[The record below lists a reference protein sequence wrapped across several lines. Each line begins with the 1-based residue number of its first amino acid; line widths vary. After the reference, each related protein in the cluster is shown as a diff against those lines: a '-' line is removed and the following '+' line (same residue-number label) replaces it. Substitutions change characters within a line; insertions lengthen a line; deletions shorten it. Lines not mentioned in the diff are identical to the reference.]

1 MTKPAVISTVRWEQ
15 PSSLIPQAAHLIP
28 LTSLLALPT
37 LAAPNI
43 PPSLQLGDGAREMA
57 VTQWLEVFEGID
69 LVVPGFASASK
80 DSGSFLSRYA
90 VSHRPASARSLATHL
105 LLLRIVIQG
114 LGGVLYVSVRKQG
127 ALRLLLLIGVASVA
141 AVSGIVVL
149 CSRGRAEAPNGS
161 GCAQDGADAP
171 NGSGGSPSC
180 FHTVAPN
187 GSGGSPEGAPITA
200 SPSSGSMLRLLRTRW
215 PNRGGGGSGGGSDG
229 DCDGDIDGR
238 GANGGSA
245 AVDKGGAELVLPIG
259 QFSRWEVSLT
269 FFIVASRFIPQQ
281 ASDTVLAYF
290 SSSSAVVDTLADAV
304 DGGQPD
310 TAQAIEGLLAPIGS
324 LIWLI
329 TLVYLGHQIYQ
340 LPRECPSLPQTAD
353 LHAPPPLPPVILDG
367 LELTDTDTAAFS
379 MPALLSDAVP
389 SRLAR
394 PSAALRGD
402 GSSSSQTLSVAAA
415 HAPVAHA
422 SVDEAAR
429 SKLGR
434 PARSKLGRPI
444 EAARSKLGRP
454 SPVDEAAR
462 SKLGRPSPF
471 STWMCFLWTINGV
484 LASSGLLLA
493 VPAWLGAD
501 AVATSAR
508 AAMTVVAIVA
518 FVPYLPLT
526 RGLDIHVDAFL
537 IGYGHE
543 RAPSIVYYSN
553 IANVLVAWPML
564 AIKWIVVAEVRPAH
578 DDASGCGAASAST
591 VARDNT
597 ELGLTVVVTSA
608 LLMLA
613 CLYYS
618 LLDRLLPAHASLR
631 AALRPPDNGA
641 RLQAH
646 QRAAAPAARG
656 RAAAHVQS
664 VPVYIVCRAQ
674 DQEVLVS
681 YRFQ

>member
-1 MTKPAVISTVRWEQ
+1 M
-15 PSSLIPQAAHLIP
+15 
-28 LTSLLALPT
+28 
-37 LAAPNI
+37 APHT
-43 PPSLQLGDGAREMA
+43 PPSRQLGDGAREMA

-80 DSGSFLSRYA
+80 GSSSLLSRCA
-90 VSHRPASARSLATHL
+90 VSRRPASARSLATHL

-127 ALRLLLLIGVASVA
+127 TLRLLLLIGVASVA

-149 CSRGRAEAPNGS
+149 CSSGRAE
-161 GCAQDGADAP
+161 
-171 NGSGGSPSC
+171 
-180 FHTVAPN
+180 APN

-200 SPSSGSMLRLLRTRW
+200 SPSSGSMLLLLRTRW
-215 PNRGGGGSGGGSDG
+215 PSRGGGGSGGGSDG
-229 DCDGDIDGR
+229 DCDGDGDGR
-238 GANGGSA
+238 GAIGGSV
-245 AVDKGGAELVLPIG
+245 AVDKGGSKLVLPIR
-259 QFSRWEVSLT
+259 QLSRWEVSLT

-290 SSSSAVVDTLADAV
+290 SSSSAVVDTLAAAV

-340 LPRECPSLPQTAD
+340 LPRECPSRPHTAD
-353 LHAPPPLPPVILDG
+353 LHAPPPPPPVTLDG
-367 LELTDTDTAAFS
+367 LELTDTAAAG
-379 MPALLSDAVP
+379 MPAPDAVP
-389 SRLAR
+389 SKLGR
-394 PSAALRGD
+394 PSDATA
-402 GSSSSQTLSVAAA
+402 LSVAAA
-415 HAPVAHA
+415 HAAVAHA
-422 SVDEAAR
+422 AVDEAAR

-434 PARSKLGRPI
+434 SSSLDT
-444 EAARSKLGRP
+444 
-454 SPVDEAAR
+454 SP
-462 SKLGRPSPF
+462 L

-484 LASSGLLLA
+484 LASSGLLLS

-501 AVATSAR
+501 AVDTSAR

-518 FVPYLPLT
+518 FFPYLPLT

-564 AIKWIVVAEVRPAH
+564 AIKWVVLAEVRPAN
-578 DDASGCGAASAST
+578 DDALGCGAASAST

-608 LLMLA
+608 LLLLA

-631 AALRPPDNGA
+631 AALRPPDDGA
-641 RLQAH
+641 HLQVQ
-646 QRAAAPAARG
+646 QRVAAAPATRG
-656 RAAAHVQS
+656 RAAARVQS

-674 DQEVLVS
+674 DREVLVS

>member
-1 MTKPAVISTVRWEQ
+1 
-15 PSSLIPQAAHLIP
+15 
-28 LTSLLALPT
+28 
-37 LAAPNI
+37 
-43 PPSLQLGDGAREMA
+43 MA

-69 LVVPGFASASK
+69 LVVPGFAWASR
-80 DSGSFLSRYA
+80 GSSSLLSRYA

-127 ALRLLLLIGVASVA
+127 ILRLLLLIGVASVA

-149 CSRGRAEAPNGS
+149 CSSGRAE
-161 GCAQDGADAP
+161 
-171 NGSGGSPSC
+171 
-180 FHTVAPN
+180 APN
-187 GSGGSPEGAPITA
+187 GSGGSPEGAPIAA
-200 SPSSGSMLRLLRTRW
+200 SPSSGSIAPIAASPSNGSMLLLLRTRW
-215 PNRGGGGSGGGSDG
+215 PSRGGGGSGSPTRRWPSCGGGGSGGGSDG
-229 DCDGDIDGR
+229 DCDGDSDGR
-238 GANGGSA
+238 GAIGGSV
-245 AVDKGGAELVLPIG
+245 AVDKGGSKLVLPIR
-259 QFSRWEVSLT
+259 QLSRWEVSLA

-290 SSSSAVVDTLADAV
+290 SSSSAVVDTLAAAV

-340 LPRECPSLPQTAD
+340 LPRECPSRPHTAD
-353 LHAPPPLPPVILDG
+353 LHAPPPPPPVTLDG
-367 LELTDTDTAAFS
+367 LELTDTAMACRRL
-379 MPALLSDAVP
+379 PAPDAVP
-389 SRLAR
+389 SKLGR
-394 PSAALRGD
+394 PSDATSRGD
-402 GSSSSQTLSVAAA
+402 GSSSSQALSVAAA
-415 HAPVAHA
+415 HAAVAHA
-422 SVDEAAR
+422 A
-429 SKLGR
+429 
-434 PARSKLGRPI
+434 
-444 EAARSKLGRP
+444 
-454 SPVDEAAR
+454 VDEAAR
-462 SKLGRPSPF
+462 SKLGRPSSFDTSPL

-501 AVATSAR
+501 AVDTSAR

-518 FVPYLPLT
+518 FFPYLPLT

-564 AIKWIVVAEVRPAH
+564 AIKWVVLAEVRPAH
-578 DDASGCGAASAST
+578 DDAFGCGAASAST

-608 LLMLA
+608 LLLLA

-631 AALRPPDNGA
+631 AALRPPDDGA
-641 RLQAH
+641 RLQMQ
-646 QRAAAPAARG
+646 QRVAAAPAARG
-656 RAAAHVQS
+656 RAAARVQS

>member
-1 MTKPAVISTVRWEQ
+1 
-15 PSSLIPQAAHLIP
+15 
-28 LTSLLALPT
+28 
-37 LAAPNI
+37 
-43 PPSLQLGDGAREMA
+43 MA

-80 DSGSFLSRYA
+80 GSSSLLSRCA
-90 VSHRPASARSLATHL
+90 VSRRPASARSLATHL

-127 ALRLLLLIGVASVA
+127 TLRLLLLIGVASVA

-149 CSRGRAEAPNGS
+149 CSSGRAE
-161 GCAQDGADAP
+161 
-171 NGSGGSPSC
+171 
-180 FHTVAPN
+180 APN

-200 SPSSGSMLRLLRTRW
+200 SPSNGSMLQLLRTRW
-215 PNRGGGGSGGGSDG
+215 PSRGGGGSGGGSDG
-229 DCDGDIDGR
+229 DCDGDCDGR
-238 GANGGSA
+238 GAIGGSV
-245 AVDKGGAELVLPIG
+245 AVDKGGSKLVLPIR
-259 QFSRWEVSLT
+259 QLSRWEVSLT

-290 SSSSAVVDTLADAV
+290 SSSSAVVDTLAAAV

-329 TLVYLGHQIYQ
+329 TLVYLGHKIYQ
-340 LPRECPSLPQTAD
+340 LPRECPSRPHTAD
-353 LHAPPPLPPVILDG
+353 LHAPPPPPPVTLDG
-367 LELTDTDTAAFS
+367 LELTDTAAAG
-379 MPALLSDAVP
+379 MPAPDAVP
-389 SRLAR
+389 
-394 PSAALRGD
+394 
-402 GSSSSQTLSVAAA
+402 
-415 HAPVAHA
+415 
-422 SVDEAAR
+422 
-429 SKLGR
+429 
-434 PARSKLGRPI
+434 
-444 EAARSKLGRP
+444 SKLGRP
-454 SPVDEAAR
+454 SSFDT
-462 SKLGRPSPF
+462 SPL

-501 AVATSAR
+501 AVDTSAR

-518 FVPYLPLT
+518 FFPYLPLT

-564 AIKWIVVAEVRPAH
+564 AIKWVVLAEVRPAN
-578 DDASGCGAASAST
+578 DDALGCGAASAST

-608 LLMLA
+608 LLLLA

-631 AALRPPDNGA
+631 AALRPPDDGA
-641 RLQAH
+641 RLQVQ
-646 QRAAAPAARG
+646 QRVAAAPVARG
-656 RAAAHVQS
+656 RAAARVQS

-674 DQEVLVS
+674 DREVLVS

>member
-1 MTKPAVISTVRWEQ
+1 M
-15 PSSLIPQAAHLIP
+15 
-28 LTSLLALPT
+28 
-37 LAAPNI
+37 
-43 PPSLQLGDGAREMA
+43 
-57 VTQWLEVFEGID
+57 
-69 LVVPGFASASK
+69 
-80 DSGSFLSRYA
+80 
-90 VSHRPASARSLATHL
+90 
-105 LLLRIVIQG
+105 IQG

-127 ALRLLLLIGVASVA
+127 TLRLLLLIGVASVA

-149 CSRGRAEAPNGS
+149 CSSGRAE
-161 GCAQDGADAP
+161 
-171 NGSGGSPSC
+171 
-180 FHTVAPN
+180 APN
-187 GSGGSPEGAPITA
+187 GSGGSPEGAPIAA
-200 SPSSGSMLRLLRTRW
+200 SPSSGSMPLLLRTRW
-215 PNRGGGGSGGGSDG
+215 PSRGGGRSGGGSDG
-229 DCDGDIDGR
+229 DCDGDSDGR
-238 GANGGSA
+238 GAIGGSV
-245 AVDKGGAELVLPIG
+245 AVDKGGSKLVLPIR
-259 QFSRWEVSLT
+259 QLSRWEVSLT

-290 SSSSAVVDTLADAV
+290 SSSSAVVDTLAAAV

-329 TLVYLGHQIYQ
+329 TLVYLGHKIYQ
-340 LPRECPSLPQTAD
+340 LPRECPSRPHTAD
-353 LHAPPPLPPVILDG
+353 LHAPPPPPPVTLDG
-367 LELTDTDTAAFS
+367 LELTDTAAAG
-379 MPALLSDAVP
+379 MPSPDAVP
-389 SRLAR
+389 SKLGR
-394 PSAALRGD
+394 PSDATSRGD
-402 GSSSSQTLSVAAA
+402 GSSSSQALSVAAA
-415 HAPVAHA
+415 HAAVAHA
-422 SVDEAAR
+422 A
-429 SKLGR
+429 
-434 PARSKLGRPI
+434 
-444 EAARSKLGRP
+444 
-454 SPVDEAAR
+454 VDEAAR
-462 SKLGRPSPF
+462 SKLGRPSSLDTSPL

-501 AVATSAR
+501 AVDTSAR

-518 FVPYLPLT
+518 FFPYLPLT

-564 AIKWIVVAEVRPAH
+564 AIKWVVLAEVRPAQR
-578 DDASGCGAASAST
+578 DDALGCGAASAST

-608 LLMLA
+608 LLLLA

-631 AALRPPDNGA
+631 AALRPPDDGA
-641 RLQAH
+641 HLQVQ
-646 QRAAAPAARG
+646 QRVAAAPVARG
-656 RAAAHVQS
+656 RAAARVQS

-674 DQEVLVS
+674 DREVLVS

>member
-1 MTKPAVISTVRWEQ
+1 V
-15 PSSLIPQAAHLIP
+15 
-28 LTSLLALPT
+28 
-37 LAAPNI
+37 APHT
-43 PPSLQLGDGAREMA
+43 PPSRQLGDGAREMA

-80 DSGSFLSRYA
+80 GSSSLLSRCA
-90 VSHRPASARSLATHL
+90 VSRRPASARSLATHL

-127 ALRLLLLIGVASVA
+127 TLRLLLLIGVASVA

-149 CSRGRAEAPNGS
+149 CSSGRAE
-161 GCAQDGADAP
+161 
-171 NGSGGSPSC
+171 
-180 FHTVAPN
+180 APN

-200 SPSSGSMLRLLRTRW
+200 SPSNGSMLQLLRTRW
-215 PNRGGGGSGGGSDG
+215 PSRGGGGSGGGSDG
-229 DCDGDIDGR
+229 DCDGDGDGR
-238 GANGGSA
+238 GAIGGSV
-245 AVDKGGAELVLPIG
+245 AVDKGGSKLVLPIR
-259 QFSRWEVSLT
+259 QLSRWEVSLT

-290 SSSSAVVDTLADAV
+290 SSSSAVVDTLAAAV

-329 TLVYLGHQIYQ
+329 TLVYLGHKIYQ
-340 LPRECPSLPQTAD
+340 LPRECPSRPHTAD
-353 LHAPPPLPPVILDG
+353 LHAPPPPPPVTLDG
-367 LELTDTDTAAFS
+367 LELTDTAAAG
-379 MPALLSDAVP
+379 MPAPDAVP
-389 SRLAR
+389 
-394 PSAALRGD
+394 
-402 GSSSSQTLSVAAA
+402 
-415 HAPVAHA
+415 
-422 SVDEAAR
+422 
-429 SKLGR
+429 
-434 PARSKLGRPI
+434 
-444 EAARSKLGRP
+444 SKLGRP
-454 SPVDEAAR
+454 SSFDT
-462 SKLGRPSPF
+462 SPL

-501 AVATSAR
+501 AVDTSAR

-518 FVPYLPLT
+518 FFPYLPLT

-564 AIKWIVVAEVRPAH
+564 AIKWVVLAEVRPAN
-578 DDASGCGAASAST
+578 DDALGCGAASAST

-608 LLMLA
+608 LLLLA

-631 AALRPPDNGA
+631 AALRPPDDGA
-641 RLQAH
+641 RLQVQ
-646 QRAAAPAARG
+646 QRVAAAPVARG
-656 RAAAHVQS
+656 RAAARVQS

-674 DQEVLVS
+674 DREVLVS